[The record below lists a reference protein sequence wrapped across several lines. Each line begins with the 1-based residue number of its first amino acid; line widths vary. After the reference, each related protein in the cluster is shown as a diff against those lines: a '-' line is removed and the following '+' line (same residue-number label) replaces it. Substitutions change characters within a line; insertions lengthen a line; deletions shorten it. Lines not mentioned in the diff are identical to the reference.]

1 MITAATRTGEY
12 AASGEIVYLA
22 LELGEKT
29 WKLGFT
35 TGLGQKPRLRT
46 VRARDRGALES
57 EIGLAKKRFGL
68 GDSARVV
75 SCYESGREGFWLHR
89 YLVAQ
94 GIENRVV
101 DPSSIEVNRRA
112 RRVKTDRLDVGSL
125 LRKLVRYWSGEKG
138 VWSVVRVPTVE
149 AEDRRQLN
157 RELQALKRDRAR
169 VTNRIKGLLATQGI
183 RMAVKGDVPAA
194 LRRVRLWDGSLLPV
208 GLRSRLGREW
218 AKTELLSGQIDELER
233 ERRRLLREG
242 KDDAS
247 EQARRLWHLK
257 AIGEASA
264 WVFATEFFSWRAFRN
279 GREVGSLSGLVPSP
293 YQSGESSRE
302 GGMSKAGN
310 RYVRAMAVEVAWCWL
325 RYQPQSALSHWY
337 EERFGSGS
345 SRIRKIGIVALAR
358 RLLIELWRYLETG
371 ALPEGAVLRA

>member
-1 MITAATRTGEY
+1 MTTAATRTGEY
-12 AASGEIVYLA
+12 GARGGIVYLG

-35 TGLGQKPRLRT
+35 TGLGKKPRLRT
-46 VRARDRGALES
+46 IRARDRGALES

-94 GIENRVV
+94 GVENRVV

-125 LRKLVRYWSGEKG
+125 LRKLVRYWSGENG
-138 VWSVVRVPTVE
+138 VWSVVRVPTVD

-157 RELQALKRDRAR
+157 RELQTLKRDRAR

-183 RMAVKGDVPAA
+183 RVVLKGDVPAA
-194 LRRVRLWDGSLLPV
+194 LSRVRLWDGSLLPV

-218 AKTELLSGQIDELER
+218 AKAELLSGQIDELER
-233 ERRRLLREG
+233 ERRHLLREG
-242 KDDAS
+242 EDDVS
-247 EQARRLWHLK
+247 EQARRLWRLK

-264 WVFATEFFSWRAFRN
+264 WVFATEFFSWRAFRS

-302 GGMSKAGN
+302 GGD
-310 RYVRAMAVEVAWCWL
+310 VEGGKPLCSRDSGRGGLVLA
-325 RYQPQSALSHWY
+325 ALSTAECSESLVRGAVW
-337 EERFGSGS
+337 
-345 SRIRKIGIVALAR
+345 IRKQPDPQDRDR
-358 RLLIELWRYLETG
+358 RAG
-371 ALPEGAVLRA
+371 APTPD